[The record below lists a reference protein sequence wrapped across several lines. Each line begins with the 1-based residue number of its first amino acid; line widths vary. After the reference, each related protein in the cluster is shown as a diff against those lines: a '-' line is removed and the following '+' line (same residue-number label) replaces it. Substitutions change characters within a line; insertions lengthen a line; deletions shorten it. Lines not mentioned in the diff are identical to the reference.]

1 MTHAAF
7 QCMPDFWQISYDVMH
22 TNTNCTKVFTQ
33 RKKCTLLAEGIA
45 LSEDE
50 DEFDQAAA
58 AANAAAADGDGDGGD
73 GDGDGAEWEARDA
86 P

>member
-1 MTHAAF
+1 
-7 QCMPDFWQISYDVMH
+7 MH

-58 AANAAAADGDGDGGD
+58 AANAAAAAADGDGDGDGGD
-73 GDGDGAEWEARDA
+73 GDGDGAEWEACDTPSLPLQVFFWFTRGH
-86 P
+86 